1 MSHLLNYTNDK
12 QETIL
17 HLAVI
22 HGTPRL
28 IALLVA
34 KVHTGHHFVIW
45 CHNVI
50 LQYSR
55 FLHMT
60 LCSNQPSFVSIVKV
74 ISSVNMSHL
83 LNYTNDKQETI
94 LHLAVIHG
102 TPRLIAL
109 LVAKGKSLL
118 PT

>member
-1 MSHLLNYTNDK
+1 MIRNKKGYKK
-12 QETIL
+12 QEVRSKL
-17 HLAVI
+17 E
-22 HGTPRL
+22 RL
-28 IALLVA
+28 FAIRLSNGD
-34 KVHTGHHFVIW
+34 T
-45 CHNVI
+45 
-50 LQYSR
+50 

-118 PT
+118 PS